1 MGQIFQ
7 TEFTPILIIDFKYL
21 LKKMSTKII
30 IFVHIV
36 LTHIILC
43 GIKSLLLLV
52 RRPEL
57 VKL

>member
-1 MGQIFQ
+1 MFQ

>member
-1 MGQIFQ
+1 M
-7 TEFTPILIIDFKYL
+7 
-21 LKKMSTKII
+21 MSTKII